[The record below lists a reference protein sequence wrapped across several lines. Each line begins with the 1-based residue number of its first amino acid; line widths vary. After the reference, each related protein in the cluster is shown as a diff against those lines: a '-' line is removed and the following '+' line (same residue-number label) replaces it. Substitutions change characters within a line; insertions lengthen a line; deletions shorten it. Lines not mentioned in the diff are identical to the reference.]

1 MGKVTKIQKPNREST
16 IGEKIRYIR
25 TKKGISQDEL
35 GGRISKSRVEIN
47 YYENNT
53 RTPDI
58 YILKKIAET
67 LEVSMDYLCGLN
79 DIEKPS
85 IKYQAI
91 NEMIGLNEKSIYMLS
106 KYANAEKIVKESGLE
121 PYEYDGV
128 EIERKKLDMVNKLL
142 SSNDFEEILK
152 NMIKCNNLLEHIKNK
167 TALSNFEEY
176 NEEHYLELKGLCE
189 LRIFKYMTNILC
201 NKNEE

>member
-1 MGKVTKIQKPNREST
+1 MGKVTKSQKPNREST

-35 GGRISKSRVEIN
+35 GGRIFKSRVEIN
-47 YYENNT
+47 YYENST
-53 RTPDI
+53 RFPDI
-58 YILKKIAET
+58 QTLVDIANA

-79 DIEKPS
+79 DIEKPT
-85 IKYQAI
+85 IKYQAV
-91 NEMIGLNEKSIYMLS
+91 NEMIGLNEGSIYMLS
-106 KYANAEKIVKESGLE
+106 KFANAEKIAKDSGME
-121 PYEYDGV
+121 PYEYAGV

-152 NMIKCNNLLEHIKNK
+152 NMIEYNNLLEHIENK
-167 TALSNFEEY
+167 TALSNFEKY
-176 NEEHYLELKGLCE
+176 NEEHYLELKELCE
-189 LRIFKYMTNILC
+189 LRIFRYMTNILS